1 MDKRARVCVGVCVC
15 PDLAR
20 DFKGFAVGKNANKM
34 KEETVLLANT
44 VRFNRTA
51 PHAPA
56 KEENKQQT
64 T

>member
-1 MDKRARVCVGVCVC
+1 MCVC

-20 DFKGFAVGKNANKM
+20 DFKGFAVGENVNKM
-34 KEETVLLANT
+34 KEETVLLAKT

-56 KEENKQQT
+56 KENKK
-64 T
+64 